1 LSVGVADTVTDR
13 ACVVL
18 QDRPVVGLH
27 RGLVDL
33 LLAADRDGR
42 AVRLVTPPT
51 SRLTMPL
58 HAVLAGGA
66 GSWVVRYPEHGYFDA
81 DSGAPLHWSEGDFQ
95 AYAEAAD
102 PAPPT
107 GDEWQLWLT
116 VRLLHTSP
124 PASFGLATEVVCT
137 ALTGGPP
144 AGWGNAE
151 PVAEPWRPIEL
162 SIAAASRG
170 PRPTTL
176 VVVGG
181 GQRPA
186 IGLLEFAIEPAGISE
201 TLTLAVGGFAA
212 APPDTVELAG
222 RLATEHPLGLALMV
236 LRPGRADL
244 TQVPFEPADG
254 RPLCVTVGPSAFAD
268 DGRDALLA
276 LPGASPA
283 GPAVHCDLSAG
294 WPAYAQVR
302 AVAMAGKADGKPAG
316 VD

>member
-1 LSVGVADTVTDR
+1 MTAADTVTDR

-33 LLAADRDGR
+33 LVAAGRDGR
-42 AVRLVTPPT
+42 AVRVVTPPT

-81 DSGAPLHWSEGDFQ
+81 ASGAPLHWSEGDFQ
-95 AYAEAAD
+95 AYAEPAD
-102 PAPPT
+102 LSPSSDA
-107 GDEWQLWLT
+107 GDQLWLT
-116 VRLLHTSP
+116 LRLLHTRP
-124 PASFGLATEVVCT
+124 PASFGLATEAVCG
-137 ALTGGPP
+137 ALTGSQP

-181 GQRPA
+181 GARPA
-186 IGLLEFAIEPAGISE
+186 IGLLEFAVEPAGISE
-201 TLTLAVGGFAA
+201 TLTLAVGGFDE
-212 APPDTVELAG
+212 APPDTVGLVT
-222 RLATEHPLGLALMV
+222 RLAEEHPLGLALLV

-244 TQVPFEPADG
+244 TQGPFEPAGG
-254 RPLCVTVGPSAFAD
+254 RPLCVGVGPSARTEEA
-268 DGRDALLA
+268 RDALLA
-276 LPGASPA
+276 LPGARTA
-283 GPAVHCDLSAG
+283 GPAVYCDLSAG
-294 WPAYAQVR
+294 WPAYAEVR
-302 AVAMAGKADGKPAG
+302 AIAVTGKADGKPATVG
-316 VD
+316 

>member
-1 LSVGVADTVTDR
+1 MRVADTVTDR

-18 QDRPVVGLH
+18 QDRPVLGLH

-33 LLAADRDGR
+33 LLAAERDGR
-42 AVRLVTPPT
+42 AVRVVTPPT
-51 SRLTMPL
+51 TRLTMPL

-81 DSGAPLHWSEGDFQ
+81 DSGAPLHWSEGDFA
-95 AYAEAAD
+95 AYAEPAGPAAATD
-102 PAPPT
+102 A
-107 GDEWQLWLT
+107 GSQLWMT

-124 PASFGLATEVVCT
+124 PASFGLATEAVCT

-170 PRPTTL
+170 RRPTTL

-181 GQRPA
+181 GQRAA

-201 TLTLAVGGFAA
+201 TLTMAVGGFAA
-212 APPDTVELAG
+212 APPDLDELAT
-222 RLATEHPLGLALMV
+222 RLATDHPLGLALMV
-236 LRPGRADL
+236 FRPGRADL
-244 TQVPFEPADG
+244 TQVPFEPAEG
-254 RPLCVTVGPSAFAD
+254 RPLCVTVGPTAYTG

-276 LPGASPA
+276 LPGARTA

-294 WPAYAQVR
+294 WAAYAQVR
-302 AVAMAGKADGKPAG
+302 SVAMAGKEDGKPDAVG
-316 VD
+316 

>member
-1 LSVGVADTVTDR
+1 MTVADTVTDR

-27 RGLVDL
+27 RGLIDL
-33 LLAADRDGR
+33 LVAAERDGR
-42 AVRLVTPPT
+42 AVRVLTPPA

-58 HAVLAGGA
+58 HTMLAGGA

-81 DSGAPLHWSEGDFQ
+81 GSGAPLHWSEGDFR
-95 AYAEAAD
+95 AYAEPDALTPSGED
-102 PAPPT
+102 
-107 GDEWQLWLT
+107 GRQLWAT
-116 VRLLHTSP
+116 VRLLHTKP
-124 PASFGLATEVVCT
+124 PVSFGLATEAVCT

-144 AGWGNAE
+144 VGWGNAE

-181 GQRPA
+181 GTRPA
-186 IGLLEFAIEPAGISE
+186 IGVLEFAIEPAGISE

-212 APPDTVELAG
+212 EPPDTMELVT
-222 RLATEHPLGLALMV
+222 RLAAEHPLGLALMV
-236 LRPGRADL
+236 FRPGRADL
-244 TQVPFEPADG
+244 TQGPFEPADG
-254 RPLCVTVGPSAFAD
+254 RPLCVAMGPSAYAEG
-268 DGRDALLA
+268 GRDALLA
-276 LPGASPA
+276 LPDARPL
-283 GPAVHCDLSAG
+283 GPAAVYCDLAAG

-302 AVAMAGKADGKPAG
+302 AVAVAGKADGKPDAVG
-316 VD
+316 